1 MANTEDLKKKIQ
13 EEIENKYRKD
23 NYHNIDTYKLDS
35 VSEDKLK
42 DLIFCKIEPDFYF
55 LIKDT
60 LCIGEITV
68 SGFLHRKS
76 HLGLNKKVTEAFSK
90 FSLIQRR
97 FKDNQNYFSFSNIHC
112 LFVTP
117 KIEEKNAFD
126 YIGWR
131 KDLFKMSVMAHYQVD
146 ININLKDEIEAILE
160 KSKDEQKN
168 KSNLL

>member
-1 MANTEDLKKKIQ
+1 MANTEDLKNRIQ
-13 EEIENKYRKD
+13 EEIKKNFEED
-23 NYHNIDTYKLDS
+23 NYPKIDL
-35 VSEDKLK
+35 SEQEKNNLK
-42 DLIFCKIEPDFYF
+42 ELVLCNIEPDFCF

-60 LCIGEITV
+60 LYIGEITV

-97 FKDNQNYFSFSNIHC
+97 FKDYQNYFSFSSLRC
-112 LFVTP
+112 LFITP
-117 KIEEKNAFD
+117 KIEEKNASD
-126 YIGWR
+126 YLGWR

-146 ININLKDEIEAILE
+146 INNKLKDEIEAILE

-168 KSNLL
+168 ESNL